1 MTNNAEF
8 IKSWKNWMEAFV
20 IDDIKKALDKDA
32 LEVGLIILTLLGIEC
47 LSAYYTG
54 KRDSDSG
61 TFEKFMRKYFPP
73 AYTQYADKIYRSLRN
88 GLISKIGAVL
98 IVIGG
103 IDMIAVGFF
112 PMDPA
117 GLPNSLTNI
126 GHDITATIASN
137 AVTIGMIVLTLG
149 FRKDNQWRPFWLFTL
164 VSAIAS
170 IALSPFPMFPTYN
183 PYAGLIQRMAM
194 GFALLWIDVI
204 SIKLL
209 SLVRR
214 SDTRPHEP
222 KSTAWQ

>member
-1 MTNNAEF
+1 MPLNVKVSDKTGA
-8 IKSWKNWMEAFV
+8 ILAVCGIIGPVSYAFV
-20 IDDIKKALDKDA
+20 TAIL
-32 LEVGLIILTLLGIEC
+32 GLFWPESNPISIGMSELGAIGAPHAFFMNAFGFQLLGV
-47 LSAYYTG
+47 LVAAFG
-54 KRDSDSG
+54 FG
-61 TFEKFMRKYFPP
+61 L
-73 AYTQYADKIYRSLRN
+73 YRSLRN